1 MSAAASLQG
10 LSGADARRRLDE
22 DGPNEIPLPRGRS
35 LGRIA
40 LEVLAEPM
48 FALLLLA
55 SALYLLIGE
64 LLDALVLTAFAT
76 LSVAIALVQQGRSER
91 VLAALRDLASPRALV
106 LRDGVQVRVPGR
118 EVVVGDTLLLV
129 EGDRVPADAV
139 LLRAHD
145 MLLDESLL
153 TGESLPVA
161 KRAAPG
167 PAAAGDTAA
176 VAGVVPPEARVL
188 GGTLLVRGNGAGRVI
203 ATGARSEIGRIG
215 AALGARGLER
225 PRLQSDT
232 RRLVLVAGIAG
243 FLISAAATLLYGLLR
258 GEWLQ
263 ALLGG
268 IALGMSML
276 PEEFPLIVSVF
287 TVMGAWRLSRSQ
299 VLTRR
304 PAAIE
309 TLGTAT
315 VLCTDKT
322 GTLTQNRMAVA
333 ELLGIEARWS
343 SADAAA
349 ALVAVP
355 GLREL
360 LEAAAMA
367 RRADGGD
374 PMERAID
381 ELLERAGMASPADA
395 ASLREYPLRDELR
408 VVGRAWRL
416 GDGSVQLVAKGA
428 PEAIAALC
436 GGSCDAFT
444 PALRAASE
452 SLAGRGLRVLGVA
465 RAYGDASTAPELLGE
480 ARWAPLGLVAFA
492 DPLRPSVPAAVA
504 ECRTAGVRVVMI
516 TGDYAPTARAIAAA
530 AGIDV
535 GAVIT
540 GAELDRLNDVELAA
554 CVRHTTVFA
563 RIDPLQK
570 LRLIQALKASGEVV
584 AMTGDGVNDAPS
596 LQAAHI
602 GIAMGGRGTDV
613 AREAAAIVLLD
624 DDFASIARALRLGRR
639 IYDNLRKAMAYVLA
653 MHLPIAGLALLPL
666 LLGWPLLLTPM
677 LIALLELVIDP
688 TCSVVLEAE
697 RGEPDLMRRAPR
709 RAGSAILP
717 LPLILWSL
725 LQGLLAF
732 AAVAAVVIWAKQD
745 GAALER
751 VRTLAWVTLI
761 GVDVVLV
768 LSNRRYA
775 ASPTRVLGRT
785 SVPLWWGLA
794 LTLALLVVT
803 VGVAP
808 VRTFLSLAAVEP
820 YALLAPL
827 LATLALFVLVQS
839 IKPLWARRLR
849 S

>member
-1 MSAAASLQG
+1 LPGLSAAEAQ
-10 LSGADARRRLDE
+10 RRLRT
-22 DGPNEIPLPRGRS
+22 DGPNEIPRPRRRS

-40 LEVLAEPM
+40 LEVLTEPM

-55 SALYLLIGE
+55 SLLYLLIGE

-76 LSVAIALVQQGRSER
+76 LSVAIALIQQGRSER
-91 VLAALRDLASPRALV
+91 VLAALRDLTSPRALV
-106 LRDGVQVRVPGR
+106 LRDGAQLRVPGR

-145 MLLDESLL
+145 MLLDESLV
-153 TGESLPVA
+153 TGESMPVA
-161 KRAAPG
+161 KRAAG
-167 PAAAGDTAA
+167 SGDGAGEATAA
-176 VAGVVPPEARVL
+176 DTRVL
-188 GGTLLVRGNGAGRVI
+188 SGTLLVRGNGVGRVI
-203 ATGARSEIGRIG
+203 ATGAHSEIGRIG
-215 AALGARGLER
+215 VALGERGLER
-225 PRLQSDT
+225 PQLQSDT
-232 RRLVLVAGIAG
+232 RRLVLVAGVAG

-258 GEWLQ
+258 GNWLQ
-263 ALLGG
+263 ALLSG

-309 TLGTAT
+309 ALGTAT

-333 ELLGIEARWS
+333 ALHGLEARWQ
-343 SADAAA
+343 SAEPASTLQGSA
-349 ALVAVP
+349 AL
-355 GLREL
+355 RDL
-360 LEAAAMA
+360 LVAAAMA
-367 RRADGGD
+367 SRAEGGD
-374 PMERAID
+374 PMERAIA
-381 ELLERAGMASPADA
+381 ELLERAGVALPEGADA
-395 ASLREYPLRDELR
+395 LREYPLRDELR
-408 VVGRAWRL
+408 VVGKAWRL
-416 GDGSVQLVAKGA
+416 PGGAVQLVAKGA

-436 GGSCDAFT
+436 GASFDALA
-444 PALRAASE
+444 PALRGATEELAA
-452 SLAGRGLRVLGVA
+452 GGLRVLGAA
-465 RAYGDASTAPELLGE
+465 RAQLANGSAPELLGG
-480 ARWAPLGLVAFA
+480 AHWMPLGLIGFA
-492 DPLRPSVPAAVA
+492 DPLRASVPGAVQ

-535 GAVIT
+535 GTVLT

-554 CVRHTTVFA
+554 RARDTTVFA
-563 RIDPLQK
+563 RINPLQK
-570 LRLIQALKASGEVV
+570 LRIIQALKANDEVV

-596 LQAAHI
+596 LQSAHI

-613 AREAAAIVLLD
+613 AREAAAIVVLD

-653 MHLPIAGLALLPL
+653 MHIPIAGLALLPL

-697 RGEPDLMRRAPR
+697 HGEQDLMRRPPR
-709 RAGSAILP
+709 QRGGAILP
-717 LPLILWSL
+717 MSLIGWSL

-732 AAVAAVVIWAKQD
+732 SAVAGVAVWSMRAGHSV
-745 GAALER
+745 AL

-761 GVDVVLV
+761 GVDIVLV
-768 LSNRRYA
+768 LTNRRYT
-775 ASPTRVLGRT
+775 ASPTGVLGRG
-785 SVPLWWGLA
+785 SRPLWWGLG
-794 LTLALLVVT
+794 LTLLLLAGT
-803 VGVAP
+803 AGLPPLRA
-808 VRTFLSLAAVEP
+808 FLSMAAIAP
-820 YALLAPL
+820 HDLLGPL
-827 LATLALFVLVQS
+827 LATLLLFALLQA
-839 IKPLWARRLR
+839 IKPLWSQRLR